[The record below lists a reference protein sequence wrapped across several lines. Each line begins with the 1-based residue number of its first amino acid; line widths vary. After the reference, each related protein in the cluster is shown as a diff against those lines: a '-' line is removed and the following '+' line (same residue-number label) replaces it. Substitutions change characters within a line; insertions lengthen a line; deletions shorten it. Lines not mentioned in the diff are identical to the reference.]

1 MTPSAGTYIST
12 SLTTSKTRELMSG
25 RSNRAVAKFACQAAP
40 HRLAVQ
46 SVLRR
51 ICATIQRAVPAA
63 TATIR
68 YNIPAFGLNGH
79 TIIYFRA
86 FRKHIRLYPALHR
99 DLALAGAV
107 APYARPNGSL
117 QFSYDQPI
125 PYDLLVRIARLQ
137 AAEALNARHE
147 KPAQLCAASF
157 LPGLA
162 ARIADGPSGR
172 SAVPPPS

>member
-1 MTPSAGTYIST
+1 
-12 SLTTSKTRELMSG
+12 MSR

-46 SVLRR
+46 CMLRR
-51 ICATIQRAVPAA
+51 VCSTIQRAVPAA

-68 YNIPAFGLNGH
+68 YNVPAYGLNGH

-86 FRKHIRLYPALHR
+86 FRKHFRLYPALRR
-99 DLALAGAV
+99 DSALAGAV

-117 QFSYDQPI
+117 QFSYNQPI

-137 AAEALNARHE
+137 AAEAVSALHE
-147 KPAQLCAASF
+147 KPARLCAASF

-162 ARIADGPSGR
+162 ARIADAPSGR
-172 SAVPPPS
+172 PAAPPPS